1 MGYCMGGV
9 SVISSPKI
17 DILSGIIPKIVL
29 FILQIILNSAKL
41 QVQESKVDFSMVF
54 NIYNDILNKNEQ
66 NVWTQLSQSKLFF

>member
-1 MGYCMGGV
+1 MGGV

-41 QVQESKVDFSMVF
+41 HVQESKVDFSMVF
-54 NIYNDILNKNEQ
+54 NIYNDILNKIEQ
-66 NVWTQLSQSKLFF
+66 NV

>member
-1 MGYCMGGV
+1 MGGV

-66 NVWTQLSQSKLFF
+66 NV